1 MGKVVYNNAASFLRV
16 CDQGLED
23 KAVDFFDDTRI
34 HPECY
39 IQNDFAPKVIIFCFV
54 FIFEIDMRDCYGY
67 ASLGKLS
74 KNCGDSCDVTE
85 KLSKRVR
92 TGLEK
97 TQFKIFKCVVSVG
110 SLIIS
115 AHP

>member
-39 IQNDFAPKVIIFCFV
+39 IQNDFAPKVNLYLLTKL
-54 FIFEIDMRDCYGY
+54 FIC
-67 ASLGKLS
+67 
-74 KNCGDSCDVTE
+74 N
-85 KLSKRVR
+85 
-92 TGLEK
+92 
-97 TQFKIFKCVVSVG
+97 
-110 SLIIS
+110 
-115 AHP
+115 

>member
-39 IQNDFAPKVIIFCFV
+39 IQNDFAPKVTL
-54 FIFEIDMRDCYGY
+54 EINMT
-67 ASLGKLS
+67 L
-74 KNCGDSCDVTE
+74 
-85 KLSKRVR
+85 
-92 TGLEK
+92 
-97 TQFKIFKCVVSVG
+97 
-110 SLIIS
+110 
-115 AHP
+115 